1 MKALPIS
8 YETYGVD
15 GCCTAKNLF
24 NFDENGFGFTASD
37 WASEENVA
45 PTVKQIKEDCKE
57 FKKGGY
63 KMVIAITIIQQ
74 KFTNMALEK
83 AGFKQDTPISGG
95 KLARHKGND
104 LILWS
109 KELK

>member
-1 MKALPIS
+1 
-8 YETYGVD
+8 
-15 GCCTAKNLF
+15 
-24 NFDENGFGFTASD
+24 
-37 WASEENVA
+37 
-45 PTVKQIKEDCKE
+45 
-57 FKKGGY
+57 
-63 KMVIAITIIQQ
+63 MVIAITIIQQ